1 MDPAPFQLV
10 ERTSLLKVHK
20 LFALLNLSHAYVTTL
35 GRLVG
40 VVALKEVRKAIEGE
54 RFLDSTHVDAVNS
67 VVNENFS
74 TVQDQD
80 VMIQSRET
88 NLHFPPDKDVASDI

>member
-1 MDPAPFQLV
+1 M
-10 ERTSLLKVHK
+10 
-20 LFALLNLSHAYVTTL
+20 
-35 GRLVG
+35 
-40 VVALKEVRKAIEGE
+40 RKAIEGQ
-54 RFLDSTHVDAVNS
+54 RFLDSTHVDAVNA

-74 TVQDQD
+74 TMQDQD

>member
-1 MDPAPFQLV
+1 MCSVLQ
-10 ERTSLLKVHK
+10 
-20 LFALLNLSHAYVTTL
+20 
-35 GRLVG
+35 
-40 VVALKEVRKAIEGE
+40 VRKAIEGE
-54 RFLDSTHVDAVNS
+54 RFLDSTHVDAVNA

-88 NLHFPPDKDVASDI
+88 NLHFAPDKDVASDI